1 MLARGKRRTNIKGC
15 DIGYAL
21 AANPCEGVHSVE
33 ACTVTAFD
41 AITAFTVP
49 NPNFSSQSRR
59 IFQVWVP
66 FELPRRADYSVYF
79 GLATFILANP
89 FDRRRSLKYRAPE
102 FLSMPFFG
110 AIVARGESC
119 AGRSSPAAL
128 ADGAGMRSG
137 RIHRLASHGLF
148 LIGLGD
154 APDLDAKAGLLI
166 RGQHIP

>member
-1 MLARGKRRTNIKGC
+1 VRGGLVSGVAMPAGGKLRTNIKGC

-89 FDRRRSLKYRAPE
+89 FDRRRSLKYRAAE
-102 FLSMPFFG
+102 CLSMPFFG
-110 AIVARGESC
+110 AILQAARRGNP
-119 AGRSSPAAL
+119 ASSPA
-128 ADGAGMRSG
+128 RWW
-137 RIHRLASHGLF
+137 R
-148 LIGLGD
+148 
-154 APDLDAKAGLLI
+154 
-166 RGQHIP
+166 Q

>member
-1 MLARGKRRTNIKGC
+1 VRGRVVSVVAMLARGKRRTNIKGC

-110 AIVARGESC
+110 AIMQEVKVALGGHRRRRWRMEPACGVAEST
-119 AGRSSPAAL
+119 
-128 ADGAGMRSG
+128 
-137 RIHRLASHGLF
+137 GLRAT
-148 LIGLGD
+148 D
-154 APDLDAKAGLLI
+154 CS
-166 RGQHIP
+166 